1 MIKRVQLK
9 IQDRNRIWGPNTAND
24 SSRSLRKPTIPVID
38 AVLMALEAVGD
49 PTNRGKGGAVGYCK
63 WLATTEP
70 RAFAMLLLRI
80 LPLQPRREEINY
92 ENTDKQLLAKIFG
105 VIERSHAR
113 KVSGESESSADQG
126 CIDAT
131 AREAGVGQNAGPE
144 GDARL
149 RKDV

>member
-1 MIKRVQLK
+1 MIKHMQSK
-9 IQDRNRIWGPNTAND
+9 IQGRNRIWRPNTAND
-24 SSRSLRKPTIPVID
+24 SGWSLRKPTIPVID
-38 AVLMALEAVGD
+38 AVLMALETVGD

-80 LPLQPRREEINY
+80 LPLQPMHEEINY
-92 ENTDKQLLAKIFG
+92 ENVHEKLIARVHGI
-105 VIERSHAR
+105 IERLGR
-113 KVSGESESSADQG
+113 ESESSADQG

-131 AREAGVGQNAGPE
+131 AREAGVGQNACPE

-149 RKDV
+149 QKDV